1 MNKISMSK
9 NRSKNNKK
17 ERKVGPR
24 SELRSTTGEYLCTIS
39 LTKKGEGF
47 GMSPE
52 LKKDIF
58 IASDKLLGAFHG
70 DTARVRITNEK
81 YFEGQVTKIET
92 RAKEEFVGTIHKEK
106 GALWITPKDLKAPS
120 GIMIVGGNTKDA
132 REDDVALVRITDW
145 GDKNTE
151 PKGEIVRII
160 GRAGEND
167 TEMESISE
175 EHGFRTSHENVVTS
189 EAKDLNE
196 SGIREKDL
204 AGRRDFRDVVTFTI
218 DPEDAK
224 DFDDALSIKHLGGD
238 KFEIGIH
245 IADVSHYVRP
255 GTALDKEARK
265 RATSVYLVDRVIPML
280 PEILSNNLCSLLP
293 NKDRL
298 TFSAVFTMDNKGKII
313 DKWFGKTV
321 IHSNKRFSYED
332 VQRVIEGEKN
342 EYDKEIHTLQKIAK
356 SLRAAR
362 FAKGSI
368 YLDSAEIKFKLDE
381 KGRPLSIYRKEQK
394 DAHKLVEEFML
405 LANKNVAEEIFNKGD
420 KGGKIF
426 IYRNHDLPDS
436 DKIEDLKEMLVN
448 FGYKPRGKGT
458 GLTGQEINAVIDALE
473 GKSERSLVMW
483 IILRSMAKAVYS
495 TENIG
500 HFGLAFDSYTHFTSP
515 IRRYPD
521 TMVHRLLDAH
531 LKNEKI
537 RDDIKEYEKIC
548 NHCSEMEKKAMN
560 AERESIKFKQ
570 VEYVMD
576 KIGQTFTGII
586 TSVTDWGMYVEAEE
600 ILCEGMVA
608 LRDIKEDYF
617 TLDKKGIMLVGEKTH
632 KRYKIGD
639 RVKIELIAANLRR
652 RTIDF
657 RLIP

>member
-1 MNKISMSK
+1 MGK
-9 NRSKNNKK
+9 NKK
-17 ERKVGPR
+17 TEKRHK
-24 SELRSTTGEYLCTIS
+24 EYLCTIS

-47 GMSPE
+47 GMSPD

-58 IASDKLLGAFHG
+58 IPSDKTGGAFHG
-70 DTARVRITNEK
+70 DEVLVRLENEK
-81 YFEGQVTKIET
+81 YFEGRVIEIKK

-106 GALWITPKDLKAPS
+106 GLFWITPKDFKAPTN
-120 GIMIVGGNTKDA
+120 IKILGGNIGLA
-132 REDDVALVRITDW
+132 HEDDVALIKITNW
-145 GDKNTE
+145 GDDKKE
-151 PKGEIVRII
+151 PEGEVLRVI
-160 GRAGEND
+160 GKAGEND

-175 EHGFRTSHENVVTS
+175 EHGFKTSHENIVKT
-189 EAKDLNE
+189 EANDLNE
-196 SGIREKDL
+196 HGIKEKDL
-204 AGRRDFRDVVTFTI
+204 EERRDFRKITTFTI

-224 DFDDALSIKHLGGD
+224 DFDDALSIRPLGDD

-255 GTALDKEARK
+255 GTALDKESRK

-298 TFSAVFTMDNKGKII
+298 TFSAVFTMNKKGKVI
-313 DKWFGKTV
+313 DEWFGKTV
-321 IHSNKRFSYED
+321 IHSDKRFTYED
-332 VQRVIEGEKN
+332 VQKVIEGEKN
-342 EYDKEIHTLQKIAK
+342 QYEKEVHMLDKIAK
-356 SLRAAR
+356 NLRAER
-362 FAKGSI
+362 FSKGSI
-368 YLDSAEIKFKLDE
+368 SLDSAELKFKLDE
-381 KGRPLSIYRKEQK
+381 KGRPIAIYKKEQK

-405 LANKNVAEEIFNKGD
+405 LANKKVA
-420 KGGKIF
+420 GKIF
-426 IYRNHDLPDS
+426 TKGGSAGKIFVYRNHELPDS
-436 DKIEDLKEMLVN
+436 DKIEDLKEILVN
-448 FGYKPRGKGT
+448 FGYKPRAKGV
-458 GLTGQEINAVIDALE
+458 GLSGQEINAVIDAFE

-483 IILRSMAKAVYS
+483 IILRSMSKATYS
-495 TENIG
+495 TENVG

-531 LKNEKI
+531 LKGEKI
-537 RDDIKEYEKIC
+537 KDDIKEYEKIC
-548 NHCSEMEKKAMN
+548 NHCSEMERKAMN

-570 VEYVMD
+570 VEYVLD

-617 TLDKKGIMLVGEKTH
+617 SPDKKGMMLVGQKTG
-632 KRYKIGD
+632 KKYKIGD
-639 RVKIELIAANLRR
+639 RVKVELITANLRR

-657 RLIP
+657 RLVSE